1 MARSTRQDT
10 EKHREQIVEA
20 AARLFRARGLDG
32 VSIPELM
39 AEADMTHGGFY
50 RHFASKDA
58 LAALG
63 YAAAFEDLLGVFEG
77 IVAQHKDDPSAARI
91 AYIDTYLAKSHRDKS
106 EMGCP
111 TAALCTDVAR
121 GDTKSELHAAFV
133 AGARRFADRLTIRAS
148 GRDAGLIS
156 TPWRRFRLWWEPCF
170 CPAPPRAMPSPTR
183 FSLRRRRASPHR
195 RRVQSLSVGASPF
208 RLSISSTK
216 RVKR

>member
-1 MARSTRQDT
+1 MTRIIYIDQRRAADWSKAMARSTRQDT

-133 AGARRFADRLTIRAS
+133 AGARRFADRLAALEP
-148 GRDAGLIS
+148 AGETSKARRQHALATLS
-156 TPWRRFRLWWEPCF
+156 TL
-170 CPAPPRAMPSPTR
+170 
-183 FSLRRRRASPHR
+183 
-195 RRVQSLSVGASPF
+195 VGAVL
-208 RLSISSTK
+208 LSRATKGDAISDAILAAAKNSLTA
-216 RVKR
+216 